1 MKVTGLGAQDF
12 ADSAEVAG
20 QLKAATGET
29 FPVLPL
35 LSISQCLAEIAE
47 IACARD
53 ELVQNL

>member
-1 MKVTGLGAQDF
+1 MKVTGFGAQDS
-12 ADSAEVAG
+12 ADASEVAG
-20 QLKAATGET
+20 QLKATTCET
-29 FPVLPL
+29 ESALPL